1 MKRLIQFTS
10 NSSAPTKLT
19 FIRIIMNHEHIFL
32 NHVRIIVIIKTRV
45 RKSIDTDVRGCEP
58 GMYLIMVSELP
69 NERYY
74 PSHLSDGGSQGES
87 RWLGVTS
94 QTFLLSHCRH
104 SC

>member
-1 MKRLIQFTS
+1 
-10 NSSAPTKLT
+10 
-19 FIRIIMNHEHIFL
+19 MNHEHIFL

-45 RKSIDTDVRGCEP
+45 KKSIDTDVRGCEP